1 MWKHALVFSI
11 STAVLC
17 SLVRRF
23 FAGGACKCFTRLDG
37 LVVIITGANSGIG
50 KALAVEVAK
59 RGAEVVLACRDLK
72 NAAIAQN
79 DIIVAS
85 GNRKIHVKYLDLN
98 SIRSIINFA
107 KGIQAEFPEIYALVN
122 NAGVFNYPQEL
133 TEDEFDV
140 TLQTNYL
147 GPFILTHHLLK
158 HLKKS
163 EHARIINVSSEAHR
177 LVTEY
182 DLKAITRD
190 QKECRPHIKAYGAS
204 KLAILLFTKEL
215 SKKLHSSNIIVNAV
229 NPGNVETPIY
239 RYFPPL
245 SNPFLYAIQ
254 WPMRLLVIKNPH
266 QGAQTAL
273 HTLLAANRITG
284 QYFSDCKVVLP
295 CPLALRE
302 SLSEEFYN
310 LTLEV
315 LDNKFTSESQC

>member
-1 MWKHALVFSI
+1 M
-11 STAVLC
+11 
-17 SLVRRF
+17 
-23 FAGGACKCFTRLDG
+23 
-37 LVVIITGANSGIG
+37 
-50 KALAVEVAK
+50 
-59 RGAEVVLACRDLK
+59 
-72 NAAIAQN
+72 
-79 DIIVAS
+79 
-85 GNRKIHVKYLDLN
+85 
-98 SIRSIINFA
+98 
-107 KGIQAEFPEIYALVN
+107 
-122 NAGVFNYPQEL
+122 
-133 TEDEFDV
+133 
-140 TLQTNYL
+140 
-147 GPFILTHHLLK
+147 
-158 HLKKS
+158 
-163 EHARIINVSSEAHR
+163 
-177 LVTEY
+177 
-182 DLKAITRD
+182 
-190 QKECRPHIKAYGAS
+190 
-204 KLAILLFTKEL
+204 LFTKEL
-215 SKKLHSSNIIVNAV
+215 SKKLHCKYTVYSFIAINLSIQFNINVLASNIIVNAV